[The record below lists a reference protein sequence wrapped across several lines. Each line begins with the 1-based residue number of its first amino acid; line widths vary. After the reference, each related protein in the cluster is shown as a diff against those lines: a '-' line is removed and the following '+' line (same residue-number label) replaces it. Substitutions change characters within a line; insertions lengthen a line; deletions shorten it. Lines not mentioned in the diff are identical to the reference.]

1 MIGSRWLLK
10 ILLVVEA
17 TTLVKDLLWLA
28 EFLAYLTTLRGVL
41 PNQDDLYG
49 SAMALLRLQDVYA
62 LSTAQMARGIVQD
75 QPTAPVM
82 TGNHR
87 SVQGWGS
94 NPLMTPSEIEGKGWK
109 PLLPPTWWS
118 EWGCVQNFLQCCVIE
133 KTGRKGELY
142 LDLALRGNLCYELV
156 AMRVQSWNN
165 FECKTV
171 KIVRRCWMCLRN
183 RPNGNCQLEP
193 HTMQ

>member
-1 MIGSRWLLK
+1 MGSVQFIKCDWLIIDRTSCIFMILTRCLSMIGSRMTAENLIGCRGNDFSW
-10 ILLVVEA
+10 VH
-17 TTLVKDLLWLA
+17 LLWLA

-87 SVQGWGS
+87 SVQGCGS
-94 NPLMTPSEIEGKGWK
+94 IHWRPHVRLKG
-109 PLLPPTWWS
+109 
-118 EWGCVQNFLQCCVIE
+118 
-133 KTGRKGELY
+133 
-142 LDLALRGNLCYELV
+142 
-156 AMRVQSWNN
+156 RVQIIVASNLVKSVGMSTKLFTVYLHRNN
-165 FECKTV
+165 YKQ
-171 KIVRRCWMCLRN
+171 KSRILN
-183 RPNGNCQLEP
+183 
-193 HTMQ
+193 